1 MRSWLVLSIT
11 FIIFIVFYK
20 QLDKI
25 TTKINHVKTFVISI
39 QEFLKIVRY
48 FDAILNWTQT
58 TVQIKKLWKI
68 STIFQENWNYLYSFM
83 TILYIYIIYEGVY

>member
-68 STIFQENWNYLYSFM
+68 STIFQENWKYLYSFM